1 MENISKVFIATSSF
15 TEQPSK
21 YFKKKDIKK
30 FKFLKNPIKKKLTSK
45 QLVKYAFDC
54 EYIIAG
60 TENYDKETINQLHKL
75 KYLFRMGSG
84 LDNINIDY
92 LNEKKIKFTKS
103 NITPEIAVAELIV
116 GYILSFY
123 RNINE
128 HDKNLKNHIWK
139 KKMGSVLNG
148 KTVGIIGY
156 GKVGRYL
163 HRIMKNFGIRTLIN
177 DKKKVHH
184 KNTAIDTLVKNS
196 DIISI
201 NINLAS
207 NKQLLNKRR
216 LNFCKKNCLII
227 NTARSE
233 VIDNEHLYNLLK
245 NKKIFGACMDV
256 FNEEPYFGKFTKLE
270 NVILTP
276 HIGSYSKEIRSEMEK
291 EALMSV
297 INLKR

>member
-15 TEQPSK
+15 TEQPGK
-21 YFKKKDIKK
+21 YFKKKDIRN

-45 QLVKYAFDC
+45 QLVKYALDC

-60 TENYDKETINQLHKL
+60 TENYDKETINQLYKL

-84 LDNINIDY
+84 LDNIDIDY

-123 RNINE
+123 RNIHE

-163 HRIMKNFGIRTLIN
+163 NRIMKNFGIHTLIN
-177 DKKKVHH
+177 DKKKVNH

-201 NINLAS
+201 NINLTS
-207 NKQLLNKRR
+207 KKQLLNKRR

-245 NKKIFGACMDV
+245 NKKILGACMDV
-256 FNEEPYFGKFTKLE
+256 FNEEPYFGKFTKLK

-291 EALMSV
+291 EALISV